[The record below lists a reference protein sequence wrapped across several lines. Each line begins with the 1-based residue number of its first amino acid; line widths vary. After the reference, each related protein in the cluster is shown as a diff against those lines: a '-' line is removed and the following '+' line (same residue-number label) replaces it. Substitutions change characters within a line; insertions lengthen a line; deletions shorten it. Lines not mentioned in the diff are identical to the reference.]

1 MGTTINHHENIKGL
15 WVMGQT
21 YGTRMNQSQLA
32 RTLGVSIHD
41 RRKQCQN
48 LQKGLKQCE
57 VGVNGRQ
64 SSFESGKQISL
75 ILCTLQEI
83 YCGVSIWWG
92 LSQSLRSR
100 NGNFCGG
107 QSNASSLLLLS
118 VSASSNLSSLNLF
131 FSGFGLGGVWHFES
145 LIRLLGCFYI
155 A

>member
-32 RTLGVSIHD
+32 RTLGVSIHV

-57 VGVNGRQ
+57 VGANGRQ

-75 ILCTLQEI
+75 ILRTLQEI
-83 YCGVSIWWG
+83 YCGVSI
-92 LSQSLRSR
+92 
-100 NGNFCGG
+100 
-107 QSNASSLLLLS
+107 
-118 VSASSNLSSLNLF
+118 
-131 FSGFGLGGVWHFES
+131 
-145 LIRLLGCFYI
+145 
-155 A
+155 